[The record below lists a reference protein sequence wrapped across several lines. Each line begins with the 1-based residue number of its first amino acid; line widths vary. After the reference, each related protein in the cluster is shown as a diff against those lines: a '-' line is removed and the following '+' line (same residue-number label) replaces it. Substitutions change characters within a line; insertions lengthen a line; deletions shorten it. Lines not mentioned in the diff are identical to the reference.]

1 MRKAALVL
9 HERGHREG
17 AGAAARRIHRN
28 EDVVDVV
35 RRLADVVDDLVGD
48 TLHHCLDVTL
58 VERFLAA
65 APRRARL
72 STSIT
77 SITSNCVLNCQAHL
91 PSAEMPKL
99 SRKLVVVSFCV
110 CGCGNVKE
118 QCKEMPQLW
127 T

>member
-1 MRKAALVL
+1 MRKATLVL

-17 AGAAARRIHRN
+17 AGAAARRIHGD

-35 RRLADVVDDLVGD
+35 RRLAYVVDDLVGD
-48 TLHHCLDVTL
+48 TLHHRLDVGS

-72 STSIT
+72 ST

-99 SRKLVVVSFCV
+99 SRKLVVIKFCV

-118 QCKEMPQLW
+118 QCKDTPQLW

>member
-1 MRKAALVL
+1 MRKSARVL
-9 HERGHREG
+9 DERGHREG
-17 AGAAARRIHRN
+17 AGAAARRVDCN

-48 TLHHCLDVTL
+48 TLHHCLDIGR
-58 VERFLAA
+58 VEGLLAA
-65 APRRARL
+65 TPRQARL
-72 STSIT
+72 STRIT
-77 SITSNCVLNCQAHL
+77 CDCVLHCQANL

-110 CGCGNVKE
+110 CGCGNVKA
-118 QCKEMPQLW
+118 QCKETPQLW

>member
-17 AGAAARRIHRN
+17 AGAAARWVDGN

-35 RRLADVVDDLVGD
+35 RRLADVVDDLVWG
-48 TLHHCLDVTL
+48 TLYHCLDVGSE
-58 VERFLAA
+58 ERFLAA

-72 STSIT
+72 ST

-99 SRKLVVVSFCV
+99 SRKLVVIKFCV

-118 QCKEMPQLW
+118 QCKDTPQLW

>member
-1 MRKAALVL
+1 MRKSARVL
-9 HERGHREG
+9 DERGHREG
-17 AGAAARRIHRN
+17 ARAAARWIHRN

-48 TLHHCLDVTL
+48 PLHHCLDVGR
-58 VERFLAA
+58 VEGLLAA
-65 APRRARL
+65 TPRQARL
-72 STSIT
+72 ST

-118 QCKEMPQLW
+118 QCKDTPQLW